1 MGGRHFKANRIKD
14 TPWASSYD
22 EMAKKTCLR
31 RLLKRLPTSADLAD
45 ALMHEGEQDQR
56 EYRGSDNARNITPVG
71 PTAAER
77 RAKMAEIESVEVVD
91 ADGEIRYLLPG
102 EVKQFLRDH
111 PGARRADEEPHQDTE
126 PSPASTPAAAPHNG
140 NGDGPRK
147 IRIWLGPLAQIEAP
161 AAEALGELR
170 AAIESVNSVGELN
183 ALLENNGELLR
194 ALKAANREKMTAAI
208 DEARKRL
215 DEPPDDSWQLGD
227 EPSAAELA

>member
-1 MGGRHFKANRIKD
+1 MTTEQIDAIRDRSDGWKAFKHNRIKD

-45 ALMHEGEQDQR
+45 ALIHEGEQDQR
-56 EYRGSDNARNITPVG
+56 EYRGSDNARNITPAG

-91 ADGEIRYLLPG
+91 ADGEISYLLPG
-102 EVKQFLRDH
+102 GVKQFLRDH
-111 PGARRADEEPHQDTE
+111 PGARRADEEPHQAWLTE
-126 PSPASTPAAAPHNG
+126 PASGCMPMSRPSPAAPPHNG

-170 AAIESVNSVGELN
+170 AAIESTDSGAELN
-183 ALLENNGELLR
+183 ALIENNEPLLR
-194 ALKAANREKMTAAI
+194 ALKSNNRDKMTAAI
-208 DEARKRL
+208 D
-215 DEPPDDSWQLGD
+215 
-227 EPSAAELA
+227 